1 MSDDSRAIVPV
12 GQRGVVA
19 SVTRQ
24 IAITEKLVT
33 DLRKRSDLVKRG
45 LEFVKK
51 HKKRQLEV
59 VIGNGEVMLTKVIS
73 GLVRKF
79 FENKYDLKVR
89 SFFYGE
95 ELLEQ
100 AENGSVDIFILI
112 LTNIRFR
119 PVLPGEERIQT
130 TIKLI
135 TQIKNIYHVPVIV
148 LTTFSQ
154 PSLVTRAK
162 QAGADFFVSLP
173 FEHDDLK
180 EAIEKCLD
188 MLPGFDEV
196 SRKRLKEIAGHNIT

>member
-45 LEFVKK
+45 LELVQK

-59 VIGNGEVMLTKVIS
+59 VIGNFDDMVNKVIS
-73 GLVRKF
+73 ALVKKVIV
-79 FENKYDLKVR
+79 NKYDLNVR
-89 SFFYGE
+89 NFFYGE

-100 AENGSVDIFILI
+100 AENGSVDIFILN
-112 LTNIRFR
+112 LTNIRYR
-119 PVLPGEERIQT
+119 PGLPNEERIQT
-130 TIKLI
+130 TIKMI
-135 TQIKNIYHVPVIV
+135 TQIKNIYHVPVIA
-148 LTTFSQ
+148 LITLSNS
-154 PSLVTRAK
+154 SLGTQAK
-162 QAGADFFVSLP
+162 LAGSDFVVSMP
-173 FEHDDLK
+173 FEQDTFM